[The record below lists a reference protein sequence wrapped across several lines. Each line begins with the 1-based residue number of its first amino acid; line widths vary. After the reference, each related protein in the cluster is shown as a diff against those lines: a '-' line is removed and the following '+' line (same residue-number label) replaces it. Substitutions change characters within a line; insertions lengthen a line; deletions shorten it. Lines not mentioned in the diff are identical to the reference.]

1 MSRRVSL
8 AKVLGEASTMDRV
21 AVSGGLRNWDFVKR
35 IAASKVVIAEDEQK
49 SVIDEGP
56 EWGKYHGQS
65 GDQRRTQKLGFCQEN
80 CRKQEAVIA
89 EDEHKSVV
97 GEGSGWGEYHG
108 QSGGQRRTQKLGFCQ
123 ENRRKQDLQDSIERN
138 PRLGV
143 LLVVL
148 RDAFPLFLFFIF
160 LFGNGFA
167 DLLEGD
173 FGGYK

>member
-1 MSRRVSL
+1 MSRRVSF

-80 CRKQEAVIA
+80 CRKQ
-89 EDEHKSVV
+89 
-97 GEGSGWGEYHG
+97 G
-108 QSGGQRRTQKLGFCQ
+108 L
-123 ENRRKQDLQDSIERN
+123 
-138 PRLGV
+138 
-143 LLVVL
+143 
-148 RDAFPLFLFFIF
+148 
-160 LFGNGFA
+160 
-167 DLLEGD
+167 
-173 FGGYK
+173 